1 MKKLWT
7 KFKHWLIKKLGGY
20 VKEPMKPTYQYYGSD
35 VITLQASVKANS
47 RDWYGYRV
55 FKYDQPHDL
64 EAKSEEFKERVME
77 DLKRQMADCIS
88 EHWDTLAQVDT
99 CDMFDEDRV
108 LVRATVR
115 IVESG
120 VRRRL

>member
-1 MKKLWT
+1 MKKLVT

-20 VKEPMKPTYQYYGSD
+20 VNEPMKPTYQYYGSD

-47 RDWYGYRV
+47 RDWYGR
-55 FKYDQPHDL
+55 FDHDQAHDF
-64 EAKSEEFKERVME
+64 AVKFKERVME
-77 DLKRQMADCIS
+77 DLKRQMAECIS
-88 EHWDTLAQVDT
+88 EHWDTLAQIDT

-115 IVESG
+115 IAESG
-120 VRRRL
+120 VQRGL